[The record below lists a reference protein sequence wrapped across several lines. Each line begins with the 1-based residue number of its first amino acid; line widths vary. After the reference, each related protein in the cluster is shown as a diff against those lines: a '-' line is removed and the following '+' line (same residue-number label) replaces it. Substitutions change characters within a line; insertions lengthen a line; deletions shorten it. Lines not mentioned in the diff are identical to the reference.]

1 MDEMLISVIVPIYNA
16 EKYLKICIDSIINQ
30 SYYNIQI
37 ILVDDGSED
46 NCPAICDEYAQLD
59 TRIIVIH
66 KKNQGLVLAR
76 KSGLQIATGEYIT
89 FVDADDYIDIDTYEK
104 IVNNI
109 NYDMPDIIAYD
120 LIEEYSDRTVKKE
133 NQFSAGLY
141 KEEQLKE
148 KIYPKMLSTGVFFE
162 YGILPNLVCKFIR
175 NDFAKKAGIEVN
187 GEVRFGEDADATFQ
201 YMAKAQSVQ
210 IIHYAPY
217 HYCKREGTM
226 VQASV
231 KKECIKYLQS
241 DLEKTFFEA
250 GIYET
255 MKNQLADYINFVT
268 LLKNPQA
275 VLEHTEI
282 FTNTKV
288 ALYGAGG
295 FGQAVLKQYSDS
307 ISLVADSNY
316 IKFNNISSPV
326 ISPEE
331 LVSRQSEFDKV
342 FITILNI
349 NLCEKIRDSLLAMG
363 LKKEV
368 IFYSVK
374 G

>member
-109 NYDMPDIIAYD
+109 NYYMPDIIAYD

>member
-1 MDEMLISVIVPIYNA
+1 
-16 EKYLKICIDSIINQ
+16 
-30 SYYNIQI
+30 
-37 ILVDDGSED
+37 
-46 NCPAICDEYAQLD
+46 
-59 TRIIVIH
+59 
-66 KKNQGLVLAR
+66 
-76 KSGLQIATGEYIT
+76 
-89 FVDADDYIDIDTYEK
+89 
-104 IVNNI
+104 
-109 NYDMPDIIAYD
+109 
-120 LIEEYSDRTVKKE
+120 
-133 NQFSAGLY
+133 
-141 KEEQLKE
+141 
-148 KIYPKMLSTGVFFE
+148 
-162 YGILPNLVCKFIR
+162 
-175 NDFAKKAGIEVN
+175 
-187 GEVRFGEDADATFQ
+187 
-201 YMAKAQSVQ
+201 
-210 IIHYAPY
+210 
-217 HYCKREGTM
+217 M

-288 ALYGAGG
+288 AVYGAGG

>member
-89 FVDADDYIDIDTYEK
+89 FVDADDYIDMDTYEK

>member
-133 NQFSAGLY
+133 NEFSAGLY

>member
-141 KEEQLKE
+141 KEEQLKK

>member
-268 LLKNPQA
+268 LLKNPQT

>member
-187 GEVRFGEDADATFQ
+187 GEVKKYDFKYRVSLIN
-201 YMAKAQSVQ
+201 AK
-210 IIHYAPY
+210 
-217 HYCKREGTM
+217 
-226 VQASV
+226 
-231 KKECIKYLQS
+231 
-241 DLEKTFFEA
+241 
-250 GIYET
+250 
-255 MKNQLADYINFVT
+255 
-268 LLKNPQA
+268 
-275 VLEHTEI
+275 
-282 FTNTKV
+282 
-288 ALYGAGG
+288 
-295 FGQAVLKQYSDS
+295 KQQ
-307 ISLVADSNY
+307 
-316 IKFNNISSPV
+316 K
-326 ISPEE
+326 
-331 LVSRQSEFDKV
+331 
-342 FITILNI
+342 
-349 NLCEKIRDSLLAMG
+349 
-363 LKKEV
+363 
-368 IFYSVK
+368 
-374 G
+374 

>member
-1 MDEMLISVIVPIYNA
+1 MLISVIVPIYNA

-217 HYCKREGTM
+217 HYCKREGPM

>member
-210 IIHYAPY
+210 IIHYALY

>member
-1 MDEMLISVIVPIYNA
+1 MDEMLNSVIVPIYNA

>member
-201 YMAKAQSVQ
+201 YMAKAQAVQ

>member
-120 LIEEYSDRTVKKE
+120 LIEEYSDRTVKKD

>member
-16 EKYLKICIDSIINQ
+16 EKYLKICIDSIMNQ

>member
-162 YGILPNLVCKFIR
+162 YGILPKLVCKFIR
-175 NDFAKKAGIEVN
+175 NDFAKKAGLEVN

>member
-187 GEVRFGEDADATFQ
+187 GEMRFGEDADATFQ

>member
-141 KEEQLKE
+141 EEEQLTE
-148 KIYPKMLSTGVFFE
+148 KIYPKMLSTRVFVE
-162 YGILPNLVCKFIR
+162 YGILHNLVCKFIR
-175 NDFAKKAGIEVN
+175 ND
-187 GEVRFGEDADATFQ
+187 
-201 YMAKAQSVQ
+201 
-210 IIHYAPY
+210 
-217 HYCKREGTM
+217 
-226 VQASV
+226 
-231 KKECIKYLQS
+231 
-241 DLEKTFFEA
+241 
-250 GIYET
+250 
-255 MKNQLADYINFVT
+255 
-268 LLKNPQA
+268 
-275 VLEHTEI
+275 
-282 FTNTKV
+282 
-288 ALYGAGG
+288 
-295 FGQAVLKQYSDS
+295 
-307 ISLVADSNY
+307 
-316 IKFNNISSPV
+316 
-326 ISPEE
+326 
-331 LVSRQSEFDKV
+331 
-342 FITILNI
+342 
-349 NLCEKIRDSLLAMG
+349 
-363 LKKEV
+363 
-368 IFYSVK
+368 
-374 G
+374 